1 VAGQQYSGM
10 PVLSRFYGLVIY
22 MNYREHEPAHFHVRY
37 QGYEAS
43 IELDSRTVTGRL
55 PRRALRL
62 TFDWM
67 DLHRDELQAN
77 WENAKKRQSLKPINP
92 LS

>member
-1 VAGQQYSGM
+1 
-10 PVLSRFYGLVIY
+10 

-43 IELDSRTVTGRL
+43 IQLKTRTLKGHL

-62 TFDWM
+62 VYEWM
-67 DLHRDELQAN
+67 DIHSLELQEN
-77 WENAKKRQSLKPINP
+77 WDRIKNHEPLLPIEP
-92 LS
+92 LP